1 MRKGGAGGRW
11 IVLNRRRMD
20 DGPTA
25 GRAPFQRRP
34 ACRSDWPDWPDCADW
49 SAAESS
55 GPSAAQYGQK
65 NRG

>member
-11 IVLNRRRMD
+11 IVLNRGRMD

-34 ACRSDWPDWPDCADW
+34 AGSPDWPDWSDWSDW

-55 GPSAAQYGQK
+55 GRATAQYGQK